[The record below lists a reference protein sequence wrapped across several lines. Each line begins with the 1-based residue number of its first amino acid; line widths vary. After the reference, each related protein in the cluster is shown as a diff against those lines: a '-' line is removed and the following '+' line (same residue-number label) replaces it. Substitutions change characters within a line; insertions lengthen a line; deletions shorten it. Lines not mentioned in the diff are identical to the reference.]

1 MSERS
6 VVVTA
11 TGESESAVVK
21 VAVVEGLLGSNL
33 MDDTVVILMANG
45 PEGTVGEATVGVCS
59 CGCNPM
65 EENPVVV
72 TVTGSENSVVVRT
85 TGSESVVANFVAV
98 VGLRLC
104 GKGRVGADIA

>member
-21 VAVVEGLLGSNL
+21 VAVVEGLFGSNL
-33 MDDTVVILMANG
+33 MDDTLVILMANG
-45 PEGTVGEATVGVCS
+45 EGTVGEATVGVCS